1 MIISSILSSLSEDE
15 SALLLFIINRAFK
28 TIIED
33 FDLDNIK
40 FIRQDILKAKLLA
53 TEQYI
58 KEEKKD
64 LYKSLLQKLKIN
76 E

>member
-1 MIISSILSSLSEDE
+1 MIISSILSSLTEDE
-15 SALLLFIINRAFK
+15 SAFLLFIVNRVFK
-28 TIIED
+28 TINED

-53 TEQYI
+53 AEQHI

-64 LYKSLLQKLKIN
+64 LYKSLCQKLNII
-76 E
+76 

>member
-1 MIISSILSSLSEDE
+1 MIISSILSSLTEDE
-15 SALLLFIINRAFK
+15 SAFLLFTVNRVFK
-28 TIIED
+28 TINED

-53 TEQYI
+53 AEQHI

-64 LYKSLLQKLKIN
+64 LYKSLCQKLNII
-76 E
+76 

>member
-1 MIISSILSSLSEDE
+1 MIISSILSSLTEDE

-28 TIIED
+28 TINED

-40 FIRQDILKAKLLA
+40 FIRQDVLKAKLLA
-53 TEQYI
+53 AEQHI

-64 LYKSLLQKLKIN
+64 LYKSLITKLN
-76 E
+76 L